1 MKGRHQQAQT
11 KMNPEQQKALSERQR
26 RQQVCGMAFELLK
39 TRQNNNQP
47 NVQVQECFRLAEAFN
62 NHALLYLE
70 GGK

>member
-1 MKGRHQQAQT
+1 
-11 KMNPEQQKALSERQR
+11 
-26 RQQVCGMAFELLK
+26 MAFELLK